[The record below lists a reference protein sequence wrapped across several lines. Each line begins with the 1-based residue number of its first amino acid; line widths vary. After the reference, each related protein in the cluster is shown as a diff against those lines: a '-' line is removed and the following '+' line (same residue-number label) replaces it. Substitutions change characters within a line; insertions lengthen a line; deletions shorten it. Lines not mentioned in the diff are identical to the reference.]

1 MGFTGF
7 PKTKKD
13 EEGGL
18 QQFGG
23 KAGKP
28 PITAGFSCGAHFVT
42 GGCEIR
48 IFC

>member
-7 PKTKKD
+7 PKIKKD
-13 EEGGL
+13 EEGGW

-28 PITAGFSCGAHFVT
+28 PITAGFV
-42 GGCEIR
+42 ELIL
-48 IFC
+48 